1 MPLRGDQLPGQ
12 LQRGIAPLYLIGGS
26 EMLLVQECR
35 DQIFAAAREQGFTER
50 ELLQVGRGFN
60 WQDLS
65 DAGGAPSLFASR
77 KIIDLRLPT
86 GKPGREGATALT
98 EWAAQPDPDML
109 LVISC
114 DTWDAS
120 SRKAKWASVLDK
132 AGVRIDIWPVK
143 PAEMPG
149 WIRSRMHQAGLQP
162 DAEAVMML
170 AERLEGNLLAARQ
183 EIEKLAL
190 LKGQGPVS
198 PDDVEKSVADSARFD
213 GFLLAEKMLAGNVGE
228 GLRIASG
235 LHRTGI
241 PVQLVTGALYREF
254 SVLETFQL
262 AVGAGESEQAV
273 FRRFNVWPARQG
285 ALRLAAGRLNAR
297 RMNDAFRRLS
307 LIDRQSKGMDVGDP
321 WHSLDHLV
329 CAVCSA

>member
-1 MPLRGDQLPGQ
+1 
-12 LQRGIAPLYLIGGS
+12 
-26 EMLLVQECR
+26 
-35 DQIFAAAREQGFTER
+35 
-50 ELLQVGRGFN
+50 
-60 WQDLS
+60 
-65 DAGGAPSLFASR
+65 
-77 KIIDLRLPT
+77 
-86 GKPGREGATALT
+86 
-98 EWAAQPDPDML
+98 
-109 LVISC
+109 
-114 DTWDAS
+114 
-120 SRKAKWASVLDK
+120 
-132 AGVRIDIWPVK
+132 
-143 PAEMPG
+143 MPG

-228 GLRIASG
+228 GLRIALG